1 MRFIHLGADPPETIS
16 ISMGYMSDP
25 GPYVHNARNKV
36 LFGKWEIDNWN
47 LMYITPIPH
56 YLTYLIFLVFG
67 VGITQMNLLPA
78 LFSCFVLLFTYL
90 ICKKNFD
97 SNFAFIG
104 TFLLGINYIFTM
116 FSQVAVRVMPMLFF
130 VVLTLYFLSIKNNI
144 KKINLFLAG
153 AMCFFAFTVK
163 GTFLQ
168 ILPAIILGL
177 LFYYFFQFREKPRK
191 IIQDIVLFF
200 SGIASVLIIWLLTI
214 YLPHKDAFLPY
225 GHSNFKWLTPH
236 SFPELLKNFWNRPL
250 FFFMNMEIV
259 TLLSSL
265 CLLSIA
271 YKVFINPKKITLVT
285 WVCGFWV
292 LSNTVYFSSI
302 YYRPTRHF
310 IPVILPIIILATTHL
325 YNFFKIKKLQRP
337 QKKPILFFFFLF
349 FWCIYSFSSMIILI
363 GRPNSLSLM
372 LRYLFFSA
380 GLSLFATI
388 AVYILFL
395 IWPKNFFLSLSL
407 KLKTYIILLLILIS
421 AVLNILPYI
430 DWAANVRYDRKN
442 ISKDLGKIFTFI
454 NIGGLVSP
462 VLSLENKHKA
472 HPYATDYINRGLDFI
487 DRYNITHVLLT
498 THAEEITN
506 YKRDFPEY
514 MKKAKLIARYPL
526 WQTYVNFYD
535 LIPPD
540 TTPQKGKDVYEGET
554 FIGKKGIPR
563 FDSKASGKLAFIAE
577 KSQDGFLITRSTR
590 NYSKGDYQ
598 VHFRLKTEGILPENI
613 RVARID
619 IIQKEQR
626 KVLARKDIY
635 MSDITSS
642 GIYQNFTLPI
652 SLRKNRL
659 LTLRV
664 YSAGRTQLSID
675 KAIIEQ
681 N

>member
-1 MRFIHLGADPPETIS
+1 
-16 ISMGYMSDP
+16 
-25 GPYVHNARNKV
+25 
-36 LFGKWEIDNWN
+36 
-47 LMYITPIPH
+47 
-56 YLTYLIFLVFG
+56 
-67 VGITQMNLLPA
+67 
-78 LFSCFVLLFTYL
+78 
-90 ICKKNFD
+90 
-97 SNFAFIG
+97 
-104 TFLLGINYIFTM
+104 
-116 FSQVAVRVMPMLFF
+116 
-130 VVLTLYFLSIKNNI
+130 
-144 KKINLFLAG
+144 
-153 AMCFFAFTVK
+153 
-163 GTFLQ
+163 
-168 ILPAIILGL
+168 
-177 LFYYFFQFREKPRK
+177 
-191 IIQDIVLFF
+191 
-200 SGIASVLIIWLLTI
+200 
-214 YLPHKDAFLPY
+214 
-225 GHSNFKWLTPH
+225 
-236 SFPELLKNFWNRPL
+236 
-250 FFFMNMEIV
+250 
-259 TLLSSL
+259 
-265 CLLSIA
+265 
-271 YKVFINPKKITLVT
+271 
-285 WVCGFWV
+285 
-292 LSNTVYFSSI
+292 
-302 YYRPTRHF
+302 
-310 IPVILPIIILATTHL
+310 
-325 YNFFKIKKLQRP
+325 
-337 QKKPILFFFFLF
+337 
-349 FWCIYSFSSMIILI
+349 MIILI

-642 GIYQNFTLPI
+642 AIYQNFTLPI